1 LRSLTLRLALL
12 LLAIVAAAMGVVY
25 LYVVPPLT
33 SKLRDEELRTLAVD
47 ARRYSPPLQRAV
59 ATGVDVKVVDRLVS
73 EAADRSGARV
83 TLLGINRLASGLQAT
98 PRSDSTSEVDIR
110 DLQFPAAVRAAQQG
124 EVATGSE
131 AGQSGRVGEA
141 AVPLY
146 FTSGSRRREVG
157 FALVF
162 STPLDDVEGNV
173 ALVRNRILVAGGIA
187 LGVAL
192 LAAWLVA
199 GGLGRRV
206 ERLRRSARRVA
217 AGDFAARFRA
227 DSNDELGQLAR
238 ELDDMRG
245 QLAQLDEARK
255 RFIATASHELR
266 TPIFSLG
273 GFLEL
278 LADEEL
284 DEETRSQFLEQVRG
298 QVWRL
303 QKLATDLLDLS
314 RLEAGSLELRPEPTD
329 VGVLARAVA
338 SEFAPALAAR
348 DAHLELRLAYEPMEV
363 VCDPERVG
371 QILRILI
378 DNALTHT
385 PVGTSMVVSAARSE
399 APEGSGPA
407 HPRLRLA
414 VQDFGGGIHRTALP
428 HVFEPFYT
436 SGEAHGSGL
445 GLTIA
450 RELAERMAGTLAV
463 ASGGGTTTFTL
474 EVPA

>member
-1 LRSLTLRLALL
+1 MRSITLRLALV
-12 LLAIVAAAMGVVY
+12 LLAIVAAAIVVVY
-25 LYVVPPLT
+25 LYVIPPLT
-33 SKLRDEELRTLAVD
+33 SKLRDEELRTLAEE
-47 ARRYSPPLQRAV
+47 AQRYSPPLQRAV
-59 ATGVDVKVVDRLVS
+59 AGNFDVKVIDRLVRQ
-73 EAADRSGARV
+73 AADRSGSRV
-83 TLLGINRLASGLQAT
+83 TLLGINRVASGLQAT
-98 PRSDSTSEVDIR
+98 PRSDSTHEVDIR
-110 DLQFPAAVRAAQQG
+110 DLQFPPAVRAAQLRKI
-124 EVATGSE
+124 VTGSE
-131 AGQSGRVGEA
+131 AGESGRIGEA

-146 FTSGSRRREVG
+146 FSTRAHRRDVG
-157 FALVF
+157 FGLVF

-173 ALVRNRILVAGGIA
+173 ALVRNRILVAGAIA
-187 LGVAL
+187 LALAL
-192 LAAWLVA
+192 LAALLVA
-199 GGLGRRV
+199 RGMERRV
-206 ERLRRSARRVA
+206 QRLRRSARRVA
-217 AGDFAARFRA
+217 AGDFSARFRA

-278 LADEEL
+278 LADEDL
-284 DEETRSQFLEQVRG
+284 DEQTRAQFLDQLRQQVS
-298 QVWRL
+298 RL

-329 VGVLARAVA
+329 VGVLSRAVA
-338 SEFAPALAAR
+338 AEFAPALAAR
-348 DAHLELRLAYEPMEV
+348 DSHLELRLAYEPMEA

-399 APEGSGPA
+399 PADGSG
-407 HPRLRLA
+407 PRLRLA

-450 RELAERMAGTLAV
+450 RELAERMSGTLGV
-463 ASGGGTTTFTL
+463 ASGGGATTATL

>member
-1 LRSLTLRLALL
+1 MRSLTLRLSLL
-12 LLAIVAAAMGVVY
+12 LGAIVAAAIAVVY
-25 LYVVPPLT
+25 LYTIGPLT
-33 SKLRDEELRTLAVD
+33 SKLRQEELNTLARQ

-59 ATGVDVKVVDRLVS
+59 SGDVDVRVVDRLVRQ
-73 EAADRSGARV
+73 AADRSGTRV
-83 TLLGINRLASGLQAT
+83 TLLGINRVAAGVQAT

-110 DLQFPAAVRAAQQG
+110 DLQFPVAVRTAQRRR
-124 EVATGSE
+124 VVTGFE
-131 AGQSGRVGEA
+131 AGESGRVGEA
-141 AVPLY
+141 GIPL
-146 FTSGSRRREVG
+146 FFKSRGPPARREVG

-162 STPLDDVEGNV
+162 SKPLEDVEGNV
-173 ALVRNRILVAGGIA
+173 ALVRDRILVAGAIA
-187 LGVAL
+187 LALAL
-192 LAAWLVA
+192 LAGWLVA
-199 GGLGRRV
+199 RGLGGRV
-206 ERLRRSARRVA
+206 GRLRRSARRVA
-217 AGDFAARFRA
+217 AGDFSARFVA
-227 DSNDELGQLAR
+227 DSEDELGQLAR
-238 ELDDMRG
+238 ELDAMRG
-245 QLAQLDEARK
+245 QLAELDAARK

-284 DEETRSQFLEQVRG
+284 DEPTRAQFLGQLRSQVD
-298 QVWRL
+298 RL

-329 VGVLARAVA
+329 VGVLARAVV
-338 SEFAPALAAR
+338 SEFGPALAAH
-348 DAHLELRLAYEPMEV
+348 DSHLELRLAYEPMEA

-378 DNALTHT
+378 HNALAHT
-385 PVGTSMVVSAARSE
+385 PAGTRMVVSASRGASVAG
-399 APEGSGPA
+399 APA
-407 HPRLRLA
+407 RLRIA
-414 VQDFGGGIHRTALP
+414 VHDFGGGIHRTVLP

-436 SGEAHGSGL
+436 AGDTQGSGL

-463 ASGGGTTTFTL
+463 ASGGGTTTLTL

>member
-1 LRSLTLRLALL
+1 
-12 LLAIVAAAMGVVY
+12 V
-25 LYVVPPLT
+25 
-33 SKLRDEELRTLAVD
+33 
-47 ARRYSPPLQRAV
+47 
-59 ATGVDVKVVDRLVS
+59 
-73 EAADRSGARV
+73 
-83 TLLGINRLASGLQAT
+83 
-98 PRSDSTSEVDIR
+98 
-110 DLQFPAAVRAAQQG
+110 AVRAAQTRD
-124 EVATGSE
+124 VATGSE
-131 AGQSGRVGEA
+131 AGDNGRVGEA

-146 FTSGSRRREVG
+146 FTARGTPIRREVG

-162 STPLDDVEGNV
+162 SEPLDDVSSNV
-173 ALVRNRILVAGGIA
+173 ALVRDRILVAGGMA
-187 LGVAL
+187 LVLAL
-192 LAAWLVA
+192 LAGGLVA
-199 GGLGRRV
+199 RGLGLRV
-206 ERLRRSARRVA
+206 ERLRRSARRIA
-217 AGDFAARFRA
+217 HGDFSARFAA
-227 DSNDELGQLAR
+227 DSNDELGQFAR
-238 ELDDMRG
+238 ELEKMRG

-284 DEETRSQFLEQVRG
+284 DEQTRAQFLDQLRQ

-338 SEFAPALAAR
+338 SEFAPALATR
-348 DAHLELRLAYEPMEV
+348 DSHLELRFAYEPMEA

-378 DNALTHT
+378 DNALSHT
-385 PVGTSMVVSAARSE
+385 PTGTRMVVSAARTE
-399 APEGSGPA
+399 PVDGRG
-407 HPRLRLA
+407 PRLRLA
-414 VQDFGGGIHRTALP
+414 VQDFGGGIHRTVLP

-436 SGEAHGSGL
+436 AGDAQGSGL
-445 GLTIA
+445 GLAIA
-450 RELAERMAGTLAV
+450 RELAERMQGTLGA